1 MNGAYLPSIV
11 TECFCMVFV
20 AVIWRALPAGGYSA
34 GGQPAGGQ
42 PAWGRE
48 ISLLRAMIAAFLVMA
63 VTDLFWSLV
72 QDGVLHPSHLLN
84 AAVNGVC
91 LISVGLGCYT
101 WFLFVEERLC
111 PGGIG
116 GKKLSWA
123 LFAPMGVL
131 CLLDAVSIFTGWVF
145 FIDENGIYDEG
156 PGFWVQSVVTFAYLV
171 PPVCR
176 SLYLVIRARQRE
188 KRREYLSYVG
198 YMAVCFAGSAAEDYF
213 PTIPVLTLCIF
224 MVILILFLT
233 LYLDHQSEM
242 AKQEREL
249 AESRMAVMLSQ
260 IQPHFLYNTLVV
272 IQEMCQEKAP
282 EAAETTVEFAD
293 FLRGNLSSL
302 SRREPVPFQQELTH
316 TRTYLALEKKRFGE
330 RLRVIYDI
338 RTTAF
343 SLPTLTLQPLVE
355 NAVQHGVSARV
366 EGGTVRVATDETD
379 TAFTVT
385 VTDDGVGFDPA
396 ATADDGRI
404 HVGIAN
410 VRGRLAAM
418 CGGTLTLEST
428 PGEGTTAVISLP
440 KGGNSL

>member
-1 MNGAYLPSIV
+1 MSRSSGGRCL
-11 TECFCMVFV
+11 
-20 AVIWRALPAGGYSA
+20 RAAILRAAILRAAILRAAILRAAILRAASLPAVSLPAASLRGG
-34 GGQPAGGQ
+34 
-42 PAWGRE
+42 E

-63 VTDLFWSLV
+63 VTDLFWALV

-111 PGGIG
+111 PGAIR

-131 CLLDAVSIFTGWVF
+131 CLLDAVSIFTGWIF

-213 PTIPVLTLCIF
+213 PTIPVLPLCIF

-366 EGGTVRVATDETD
+366 EGGTVGIATDETD

-385 VTDDGVGFDPA
+385 VT
-396 ATADDGRI
+396 DDGRI